1 LVIDKRLKDGS
12 RFKKRYDMSLSPT
25 LFLGARFGA
34 LTSLFNTLDVL
45 TPEGRARER
54 QRRIALSALAS
65 ALAKAISV
73 STALI
78 SVPLTL
84 NYLGAER
91 YGMWMTM
98 SSLIAMLSFADL
110 GIGNGLLTSVASAH
124 GQDDRGEIRAYVSS
138 AYFILSAIAIAV
150 LCLFFLCYPFVD
162 WFRIFNVN
170 TALAKREAA
179 PMVAVFLTCFAASI
193 PISIVQRV
201 QMGLQRG
208 FMASLWQCAASL
220 TALAGVLIAIHFE
233 ASLPLL
239 IFAFLGAPLVAGVL
253 NSSMFFLLLQRDIA
267 PARRAISFRAVRVVA
282 KTGVLFLVL
291 QIVGALAYSSDNIIL
306 AQMLGSNAVAEYA
319 VPEKLFSLISTV
331 IVMALAPLWPA
342 YGEAITRGDRDWVR
356 KILKRSLFLAIGIS
370 ACCSLFLVVAGSSII
385 SRWVGHIITPSL
397 FLLVGLGVWK
407 VLESGGN
414 ALAVFLNG
422 ARIIKFQVVVS
433 ILTAISAVALKVLFI
448 SRFGLAGVVW
458 ATICSFTIFT
468 IVPASLYIKTILR
481 DFR

>member
-1 LVIDKRLKDGS
+1 MR
-12 RFKKRYDMSLSPT
+12 LSPT

-45 TPEGRARER
+45 TPEGRAQER

-124 GQDDRGEIRAYVSS
+124 GRDDRGEIQSYVSS
-138 AYFILSAIAIAV
+138 AYFILSVIAIAT
-150 LCLFFLCYPFVD
+150 LGLFFLCYPFVD

-170 TALAKREAA
+170 TALAQREAA
-179 PMVAVFLTCFAASI
+179 PTVAVFFTCFALSI

-201 QMGLQRG
+201 QIGLQRG
-208 FMASLWQCAASL
+208 FMASLWQCSASL
-220 TALAGVLIAIHFE
+220 TALVGVLIAIHLE
-233 ASLPLL
+233 APLPVL
-239 IFAFLGAPLVAGVL
+239 ILAFVGAPLLAGVL
-253 NSSMFFLLLQRDIA
+253 NSFMFFLVLQRDIA
-267 PARRAISFRAVRVVA
+267 PVLSAISLRATGVIA

-291 QIVGALAYSSDNIIL
+291 QVVGALAYSSDNIII
-306 AQMLGSNAVAEYA
+306 AQVLGAEAVAIYA
-319 VPEKLFSLISTV
+319 VPEKLFSLIST
-331 IVMALAPLWPA
+331 IIGMALAPLWPA
-342 YGEAITRGDRDWVR
+342 YGEAIARGDHDWVNS
-356 KILKRSLFLAIGIS
+356 IFKRSLRLAIGIS
-370 ACCSLFLVVAGSSII
+370 TACSILLIITGPWIIAG
-385 SRWVGHIITPSL
+385 WVHNMVTPSL
-397 FLLVGLGVWK
+397 LLLVGFGLWK
-407 VLESGGN
+407 VLESAGN

-422 ARIIKFQVVVS
+422 ARIIQFQVIVS
-433 ILTAISAVALKVLFI
+433 IMTAISAITLKILFV
-448 SRFGLAGVVW
+448 SRIGLPGVVW
-458 ATICSFTIFT
+458 ATIFSFTIFT
-468 IVPASLYIKTILR
+468 ILPASFYIRKIVRT
-481 DFR
+481 